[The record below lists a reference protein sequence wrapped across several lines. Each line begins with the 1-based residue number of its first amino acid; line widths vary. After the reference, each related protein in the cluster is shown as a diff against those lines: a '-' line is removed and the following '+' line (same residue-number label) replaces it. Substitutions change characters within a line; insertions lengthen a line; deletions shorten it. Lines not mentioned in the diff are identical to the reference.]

1 MVLHSPADLI
11 ALAVKLGK
19 SIGSAK
25 EPPMVLLSRLLDAA
39 DGFRE
44 G

>member
-1 MVLHSPADLI
+1 MVLHDPADLI
-11 ALAVKLGK
+11 ALATKLGK
-19 SIGSAK
+19 TIGTIK